1 VHNET
6 VKIISRRFQER
17 ILESGLL
24 IIAVALGIGAAS
36 SGIALLGN
44 TISTSKNILEAPAY
58 RELIVSTLS
67 EADDMDEPVSLKPLQ
82 ESAVLTSSDLDTA
95 NLAPYVSYFYVEND
109 SRLHFINEES
119 ISREAE
125 REAERM
131 EQIEP
136 SPQESG
142 QGGNGDNPDA
152 PPKDGPQE
160 YSEDEFSE
168 LSGQDNILIAELD
181 EAKGFEV
188 TPDYFIARDYSVIAG
203 SVFSEQDMNGNSSI
217 VVLGRDLAELLVL
230 EGDELNSLLGKKL
243 LTREGLVTIIGI
255 LDSKGESE
263 YFYSPYRSEGSGDF
277 RRGFMNTK
285 LIFSVGDPARLDET
299 AAQLQQ
305 WFDSQFGENQVV
317 ISNPRSEAEQLISRN
332 TGIALLILFLSLSGL
347 FIASVNVSNI
357 LMSRSMRMKK
367 HVGILMALGSSRAKI
382 IQLFTLE
389 SLAITA
395 AGATLG
401 TILSLPLGQ
410 YMQSSLD
417 INHGTLLFTLM
428 GVLLSAA
435 LTLLFGLFPTRQ
447 FTKIDPAMAM
457 RAAWQK

>member
-1 VHNET
+1 MHNET

-95 NLAPYVSYFYVEND
+95 NLAPYVSYSYVEND

-457 RAAWQK
+457 RAA